1 LPKQILLYMS
11 RQDENEFLGFLGST
25 GSVIILPAGSPTSEF
40 AQLSTLPDASQTAR
54 KFWLQNTAINL
65 PLITVIS
72 EQSGYYVIDGFQ
84 SPVIEFLRSFIISGM
99 MLPGRLQADMT
110 YFDGEKQDLAPKP
123 VEFRRWF
130 ETIESWIRKK
140 YKHLTLHTY
149 VGLGA
154 EKFREEGGLLH

>member
-1 LPKQILLYMS
+1 MS
-11 RQDENEFLGFLGST
+11 REDEEEFLDFLKST
-25 GSVIILPAGSPTSEF
+25 SNVIILPAGSPTSEF
-40 AQLSTLPDASQTAR
+40 AQLSTLPEASQTAR

-84 SPVIEFLRSFIISGM
+84 SPVIEFLRSFKISGM

-110 YFDGEKQDLAPKP
+110 YFDGERQDLVPKP

-130 ETIESWIRKK
+130 ATIESWIRKR

-149 VGLGA
+149 AGPGA
-154 EKFREEGGLLH
+154 ERFREEGGLLH